1 VVERKRVRRILK
13 SQKKWDSLRLYSS
26 LLEENDRRR
35 ILANVLLNLFLALLD
50 LFGVILIG
58 LLGSV
63 LTLNFEGKE
72 AGGLTEKLL
81 SSLNLLDYEPR
92 EVAIILIF
100 GALLTFTIKS
110 LFSIFVLR
118 KVTLFFEERAASL
131 AVSGLE
137 GYLQSIGQK
146 KKIQTSSEMLY
157 AFGRGIQSI
166 YTQVIAGVVILV
178 GDLLLTLILL
188 GGLFVANP
196 AMAILSTLY
205 FLGLG
210 ITLHVLTA
218 AKLSKMGTENSLL
231 YIKENEIVR
240 EISSSYKRIFA
251 ESLETFYIE
260 NYNEIKQRLKSINA
274 QFAFNSLF
282 AKIVFE
288 IGMLFGVAM
297 IVLTQFIINPTS
309 TAVALVSVFIVASLR
324 IGPAILR
331 IQQRVLSIRVAHNAA
346 IPVWQIV
353 DGHFKARGKKYPSLF
368 FDESS
373 SDMDEF
379 SPRIEFDKVTFLYD
393 DHAEILSDFTLQ
405 IDSGEH
411 VVLMGLSGGGKTTL
425 LDLLIGLIEPNSGH
439 IRVGGLP
446 PREAVKRWP
455 GYIAYVTQESFL
467 GNGSIGDVLKSGL
480 RRVVMEDELYEMI
493 EMVGLKEIFTRGQIN
508 LNQNIGENGNQLSG
522 GQRQRLVLARALIQ
536 NPKLLLLDEA
546 TSALDY
552 ESQFAI
558 NKCIK
563 KLGNG
568 ITVLSV
574 THRLESISFYDR
586 AIELKGKDKFN
597 SYNREEIPEF
607 VRQKYL
613 IQ

>member
-1 VVERKRVRRILK
+1 
-13 SQKKWDSLRLYSS
+13 
-26 LLEENDRRR
+26 
-35 ILANVLLNLFLALLD
+35 LNLLLALLD

-81 SSLNLLDYEPR
+81 SSLNLSDFEPR
-92 EVAIILIF
+92 EVAIILIS
-100 GALLTFTIKS
+100 GALITFTLKS

-118 KVTLFFEERAASL
+118 RVTLFFEERAARL

-137 GYLQSIGQK
+137 GYLQSVGEK
-146 KKIQTSSEMLY
+146 KKTQTSSEILY

-205 FLGLG
+205 FLVLG
-210 ITLHVLTA
+210 FTLHMLTA
-218 AKLSKMGTENSLL
+218 SKLSKMGTENSLL

-240 EISSSYKRIFA
+240 EISSSYKRIYA
-251 ESLETFYIE
+251 ESLEIFYIE
-260 NYNEIKQRLKSINA
+260 NYNVIKQRLKSINA

-288 IGMLFGVAM
+288 IGMLFGIAI

-309 TAVALVSVFIVASLR
+309 TAVALVSVFVVASLR

-331 IQQRVLSIRVAHNAA
+331 IQQRVLSIRVAHNSA

-353 DGHFKARGKKYPSLF
+353 NGHFKVRGNKYPRLLF
-368 FDESS
+368 HESKS
-373 SDMDEF
+373 GMGELN
-379 SPRIEFDKVTFLYD
+379 PQIEFNKVTFLYD
-393 DHAEILSDFTLQ
+393 DNAEILSNFTLQ
-405 IDSGEH
+405 VNSGEH

-439 IRVGGLP
+439 IRIGGLP
-446 PREAVKRWP
+446 PQEAVKRWP
-455 GYIAYVTQESFL
+455 GDIAYVTQESFL
-467 GNGSIGDVLKSGL
+467 GNGSIGDALKSG
-480 RRVVMEDELYEMI
+480 RRKEVIEDELYDMI
-493 EMVGLKEIFTRGQIN
+493 EMVGLKEIFNGGRIN

-552 ESQFAI
+552 ESQFAV
-558 NKCIK
+558 NKCIRE
-563 KLGNG
+563 LGTG
-568 ITVLSV
+568 ITVVSV

-586 AIELKGKDKFN
+586 AVELKGKGKFN
-597 SYNREEIPEF
+597 SYDREEIPEF
-607 VRQKYL
+607 VRLKYL
-613 IQ
+613 SQ

>member
-1 VVERKRVRRILK
+1 MSQILK
-13 SQKKWDSLRLYSS
+13 SRPKRDTLKLYLN
-26 LLEENDRRR
+26 LLEEYDRRR
-35 ILANVLLNLFLALLD
+35 ILVNVLLNLFLALLD

-81 SSLNLLDYEPR
+81 SALNLLDSESR
-92 EVAIILIF
+92 EVAIILIS
-100 GALLTFTIKS
+100 GALITFTLKS

-118 KVTLFFEERAASL
+118 KVTLFFEERSARL

-137 GYLQSIGQK
+137 GYLQSVGEK
-146 KKIQTSSEMLY
+146 KKIQTSSEILY

-205 FLGLG
+205 FLALGL
-210 ITLHVLTA
+210 TLHLLTA

-240 EISSSYKRIFA
+240 EISSSYKRIYA
-251 ESLETFYIE
+251 ESLESFYIE
-260 NYNEIKQRLKSINA
+260 NYNAIKQRLKSINA
-274 QFAFNSLF
+274 HFAFNSLF

-288 IGMLFGVAM
+288 IGMLFGITI

-346 IPVWQIV
+346 IPVWQILN
-353 DGHFKARGKKYPSLF
+353 GNFKVRGKKYPHLLF
-368 FDESS
+368 KELKSGLDEL
-373 SDMDEF
+373 
-379 SPRIEFDKVTFLYD
+379 SPRIEFNKVTFLYD
-393 DHAEILSDFTLQ
+393 DYAEILSDFTLQ
-405 IDSGEH
+405 IDPGEH

-467 GNGSIGDVLKSGL
+467 GNGSIGDALKSG
-480 RRVVMEDELYEMI
+480 RRRIVMEDELYEMI
-493 EMVGLKEIFTRGQIN
+493 EMVGLKEIFNGGCID
-508 LNQNIGENGNQLSG
+508 LNQSIGENGNQLSG

-558 NKCIK
+558 NKCIRE
-563 KLGNG
+563 LGTS
-568 ITVLSV
+568 ITVVSV

-586 AIELKGKDKFN
+586 AIELKGKGKFN

-613 IQ
+613 SQ

>member
-1 VVERKRVRRILK
+1 VRRILK